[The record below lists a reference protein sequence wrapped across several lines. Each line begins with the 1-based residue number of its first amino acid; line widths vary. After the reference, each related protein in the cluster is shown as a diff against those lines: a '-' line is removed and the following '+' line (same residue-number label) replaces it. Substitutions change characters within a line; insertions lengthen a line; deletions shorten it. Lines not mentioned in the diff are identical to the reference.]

1 LRIHS
6 AARGLHRVGAIDKA
20 TLREFDESCLAVPPE
35 ISAADIK
42 WVEGIGLTGPET
54 VPGPVH
60 PQLSSHGKQ
69 QDGSARLPSPRMAAA
84 ISP

>member
-20 TLREFDESCLAVPPE
+20 TLRELDESCLAVPPE
-35 ISAADIK
+35 ISAADIN
-42 WVEGIGLTGPET
+42 WVEGIGLPGPET
-54 VPGPVH
+54 VLGPEH

>member
-1 LRIHS
+1 
-6 AARGLHRVGAIDKA
+6 
-20 TLREFDESCLAVPPE
+20 LRELDESCLAVPPE
-35 ISAADIK
+35 ISAADIN
-42 WVEGIGLTGPET
+42 WVEGIGLPGPET
-54 VPGPVH
+54 VLGPEH